1 MYGCCRWLN
10 GYFTRATTELTLEFA
25 TEKDGTPRM
34 LRQKSAQTN
43 APAPGPRGRRGS
55 LFGGANS
62 AHALMASQAGMGNT
76 MFMVQVGGKSVQL
89 AVGTI
94 GVQLVTLQKRGSPM
108 TATLVYGN
116 ILEVKPDE
124 AGPALTIFMKDGT
137 CTVCLADSASMRD
150 EICLEVLIMME
161 EMRSAHQREQT
172 KKISEA
178 FEDSSNEEASDETSS
193 DEGEDDDS
201 SAGVG
206 LRVDGAS
213 SQSGGSSPLARTKRS
228 QVAVSFDDVV
238 QVSTDDDQQP
248 ARAMRAHRRV
258 DLEPEPE
265 PDQPSSRSRP
275 RRHPPV
281 VSALKTSTSAAAGT
295 EKRRRQQRLAELQE
309 RATAQGFS
317 ESEIAAALDGGPAAG
332 AVGRLTALLH
342 SPPAAGSSNEEAIP
356 AAARSSTADDE
367 MGLLRQMAEMTRERM
382 TLQNKTTKL
391 EQRVEAEELRRVR
404 AEQGR
409 KKAEDQLRRQSG
421 VDIKAMEQQLLRERQ
436 RADDAMLEIEEE
448 KSLNEAQ
455 VGELEEQ
462 INLLEADNRVLREIT
477 SRPAPHD
484 SGGGDSQGTTNRELV
499 AAQKECASLRSQLT
513 EAGNDTVALQQRVAE
528 QTAEMEELRSKLRQS
543 VAASAEQQERADAAT
558 AEVTRLSAQL
568 RQAQADTAAA
578 AAGRPNPAQVE
589 LGAVAEEGTPPSPP
603 PSPKKRSPRGA
614 APAEDAAAGDETDD
628 DGPTLQQLT
637 KMIADA
643 KRREKESK
651 GNPALAH
658 AAYDGAVKMALSY
671 LSFHPDQRARLK
683 PILSEIVQR
692 AKRLKLEATEGAL

>member
-1 MYGCCRWLN
+1 MLTEIYICHACSYHEIEDGN
-10 GYFTRATTELTLEFA
+10 GRA
-25 TEKDGTPRM
+25 
-34 LRQKSAQTN
+34 
-43 APAPGPRGRRGS
+43 GS

-94 GVQLVTLQKRGSPM
+94 GVQLVTLQKRGSPI

-124 AGPALTIFMKDGT
+124 AGPALTIFMKGGT
-137 CTVCLADSASMRD
+137 CTVCLADSVSMRD

-161 EMRSAHQREQT
+161 EMRSAHHREQT

-206 LRVDGAS
+206 LRFDGAS

-228 QVAVSFDDVV
+228 KVAVSFDDVV

-248 ARAMRAHRRV
+248 ARAVRAHRRV

-295 EKRRRQQRLAELQE
+295 EKRRRQQRLAELQK

-356 AAARSSTADDE
+356 AAAGSSTADDE

-382 TLQNKTTKL
+382 TLQNKMTKL

-409 KKAEDQLRRQSG
+409 KKAEEQLRRQSG
-421 VDIKAMEQQLLRERQ
+421 VDTKAMEQQLLRERQ

-499 AAQKECASLRSQLT
+499 AAQKECVSLRSQLT
-513 EAGNDTVALQQRVAE
+513 EAGNDTVALQQIVAE
-528 QTAEMEELRSKLRQS
+528 QTAEMEELRSTLRQS
-543 VAASAEQQERADAAT
+543 VAVSAEQQERADAAT
-558 AEVTRLSAQL
+558 TKVTRLSAQL

-578 AAGRPNPAQVE
+578 AAGIAGRPNPAQVE

-614 APAEDAAAGDETDD
+614 APAEDATAGDETDD

-692 AKRLKLEATEGAL
+692 AKRLKLEATEGVL